1 MLHYGLRAEAGR
13 EQHSKIGALSAQS
26 SHELIAVDARHD
38 DVCDHQIGLESLE
51 TPREGLLTAACGDDD
66 SSDDTT
72 VAEQESAATVD
83 VTAVEYDFNLSA
95 TPTADTKT
103 VTFTNDGKED
113 HALVF
118 ARLNEGFTVD
128 EAYKLKG
135 KKGSAEEI
143 GTVGA
148 GPGDSGTIKVKE
160 PLVAGDYV
168 MLCPIS
174 GPDGPHYKLGQLAE
188 FTIE

>member
-1 MLHYGLRAEAGR
+1 MKKYAGGARRTAVAAVSAAALALGL
-13 EQHSKIGALSAQS
+13 I
-26 SHELIAVDARHD
+26 
-38 DVCDHQIGLESLE
+38 
-51 TPREGLLTAACGDDD
+51 ACGDED
-66 SSDDTT
+66 SSDGTT
-72 VAEQESAATVD
+72 VAEEASAATVD

-95 TPTADTKT
+95 TPTADTET
-103 VTFTNDGKED
+103 VTFTNDGKEE

-128 EAYKLKG
+128 EAYKLQG

-148 GPGDSGTIKVKE
+148 GPGDTGTIKVKE
-160 PLVAGDYV
+160 PLTAGDYV

-188 FTIE
+188 FTIDG

>member
-1 MLHYGLRAEAGR
+1 MRNNGRIRRAAIAAA
-13 EQHSKIGALSAQS
+13 SAAAL
-26 SHELIAVDARHD
+26 AV
-38 DVCDHQIGLESLE
+38 GF
-51 TPREGLLTAACGDDD
+51 AACGDDD
-66 SSDDTT
+66 SSGDTT
-72 VAEQESAATVD
+72 AAEEASATTVD
-83 VTAVEYDFNLSA
+83 VTAVEYDFTLSA
-95 TPTADTKT
+95 TPTADTET

-128 EAYKLKG
+128 EAYKLQG
-135 KKGSAEEI
+135 KQGSAEEI

-148 GPGDSGTIKVKE
+148 SPGDTGTIKVKE
-160 PLVAGDYV
+160 PLAPGDYV

-188 FTIE
+188 FSIE

>member
-1 MLHYGLRAEAGR
+1 VLAVGL
-13 EQHSKIGALSAQS
+13 
-26 SHELIAVDARHD
+26 
-38 DVCDHQIGLESLE
+38 
-51 TPREGLLTAACGDDD
+51 AACGDD
-66 SSDDTT
+66 SSESTAEETSAET
-72 VAEQESAATVD
+72 VE
-83 VTAVEYDFNLSA
+83 VTAVEYEFDLSA
-95 TPTADTKT
+95 TPTADTT
-103 VTFTNDGKED
+103 SVTFTNDGEED

-128 EAYKLKG
+128 EAYKLEG

-148 GPGDSGTIKVKE
+148 GPGDTGTIKVKE
-160 PLVAGDYV
+160 PLAPGDYV

-188 FTIE
+188 FSIE